1 MKYEVMMTVLYYI
14 SDGPTNWPKHVAG
27 IITEY
32 NLMKYEVAYDRIT
45 LYIYIYIYIYIYKIW
60 PYKLAETCSWNYNL
74 MKYEVMY
81 ECIIL
86 YIRLPYK
93 LAETCSW
100 NYNLI

>member
-45 LYIYIYIYIYIYKIW
+45 LYIYIYIYIKYGPTNW
-60 PYKLAETCSWNYNL
+60 PKHVAG
-74 MKYEVMY
+74 
-81 ECIIL
+81 II
-86 YIRLPYK
+86 I
-93 LAETCSW
+93 
-100 NYNLI
+100 

>member
-45 LYIYIYIYIYIYKIW
+45 LYIYIYIKYGPTNW
-60 PYKLAETCSWNYNL
+60 PKHVAG
-74 MKYEVMY
+74 
-81 ECIIL
+81 II
-86 YIRLPYK
+86 I
-93 LAETCSW
+93 
-100 NYNLI
+100 